1 MCILTII
8 SDDSDV
14 KIYKLILGICYC
26 KKVAKI
32 LSPLI
37 LRKEKKIVNRVFARR
52 LSQCFGP
59 CVNQC
64 PFRESY
70 ECPEPFKW
78 EMVESTGA
86 VACGVQTKEG
96 TRLPTQI
103 FEKLLWEGG
112 LGLLR
117 RQNISINISVQ

>member
-64 PFRESY
+64 PFVLSHSSGADHA
-70 ECPEPFKW
+70 PQ
-78 EMVESTGA
+78 VSVATG
-86 VACGVQTKEG
+86 
-96 TRLPTQI
+96 R
-103 FEKLLWEGG
+103 
-112 LGLLR
+112 
-117 RQNISINISVQ
+117 

>member
-1 MCILTII
+1 MFNRG
-8 SDDSDV
+8 SA
-14 KIYKLILGICYC
+14 LIAPELGVSSPGNSGLAWTCFGE
-26 KKVAKI
+26 KGTL
-32 LSPLI
+32 LSP
-37 LRKEKKIVNRVFARR
+37 RR
-52 LSQCFGP
+52 EIMWG
-59 CVNQC
+59 
-64 PFRESY
+64 
-70 ECPEPFKW
+70 
-78 EMVESTGA
+78 MVESTGA